1 MSRLNRK
8 RISVLWIED
17 GTTVEIPHLTTP
29 LIVEGRYDLAIAKDA
44 SEGIRY
50 LTQPGGQFDVV
61 IFDLYLAPGD
71 DEGLIERYQARPQ
84 GSGSKTPIGMSIL
97 IDLFSSGRE
106 EHPKVIRRPEWL
118 TPDRVGLLTV
128 EPLSNVLET
137 MHKLGIDEK
146 AFRQKGATMPDAT
159 LKDLIDYVYARRQPG
174 SDFGGEK

>member
-17 GTTVEIPHLTTP
+17 GTTVEIPHLTAP

-50 LTQPGGQFDVV
+50 LTQPDGPFDVV

-84 GSGSKTPIGMSIL
+84 GIGPSTPIGMSIL

-106 EHPKVIRRPEWL
+106 DHLKVIRRPEWL

-128 EPLSNVLET
+128 APHSDVRET
-137 MHKLGIDEK
+137 MLMLGIDEK
-146 AFRQKGATMPDAT
+146 AFRQKGATMLDVT
-159 LKDLIDYVYARRQPG
+159 LKGLIDDVYARSHPG